1 VREMAG
7 VAHDAESF
15 RVIRAGTRDTAF
27 ELMESI
33 QRGTALDGLA
43 MTAVVQGTLDGLVD
57 WMVAKLG
64 GHTAYEIL
72 QRRADAL
79 ASRVIKT

>member
-1 VREMAG
+1 MAG
-7 VAHDAESF
+7 VAHDPEAF
-15 RVIRAGTRDTAF
+15 RVIRAGTRETAF

-33 QRGTALDGLA
+33 QRGAGIDGLT

-57 WMVAKLG
+57 WMVANLG
-64 GHTAYEIL
+64 REASYEIL
-72 QRRADAL
+72 QRRADAI